1 MRQLPEPGAVSA
13 LRTCVG
19 CPAQLDLAAQLSG
32 QRFQPGWVHVC
43 CGVLCPSCWDS
54 GHWPTY
60 LPIPDSTAAYP
71 ACGCGYQGEEPAA
84 TLADVKTA
92 WVDHYRQTVSAP
104 AGMVPRR

>member
-1 MRQLPEPGAVSA
+1 MSA

-32 QRFQPGWVHVC
+32 VREQPGWRQAC
-43 CGVLCPSCWDS
+43 CGVICPACWGS

-60 LPIPDSTAAYP
+60 RPIPDDTAAHP
-71 ACGCGYQGEEPAA
+71 ACGCGWEGTAPCP

-92 WVDHYRQTVSAP
+92 WVAHYQQAVSHP
-104 AGMVPRR
+104 ADRVPRR